1 MKNIRLNLTIGR
13 VVGTCDMDEKLGI
26 GPNIK
31 LTQYND
37 GYIRCRINSN
47 FIGNVNVTF
56 ATRFNGESE
65 SDRSLYSIVGT
76 ENDLTNFQ
84 LIPKVNYAQNT
95 GGSVMGGNTVTVMGG
110 PFIAGETTVDVDG
123 QSAQIISL
131 SENSLSFAAPKET
144 DGSSCPG
151 FGDRGFLAKVWDV
164 ANSGIWQPMGAEAKF
179 IDLEEALFE
188 KEGAWTAHLEGYFRT
203 G

>member
-1 MKNIRLNLTIGR
+1 
-13 VVGTCDMDEKLGI
+13 MDEKLGV

-37 GYIRCRINSN
+37 GFIRCRINSN

-65 SDRSLYSIVGT
+65 SDHSLYSIVGE

-95 GGSVMGGNTVTVMGG
+95 GGSIMGGNTVTVMGG
-110 PFIAGETTVDVDG
+110 PFIEGETTVDVDG
-123 QSAQIISL
+123 QPAQIISIN
-131 SENSLSFAAPKET
+131 ENSISFAAPKET
-144 DGSSCPG
+144 DEASCPG
-151 FGDRGFLAKVWDV
+151 FGDRGFTAKVWDT
-164 ANSGIWQPMGAEAKF
+164 ADHGIWEPIGVEAEL
-179 IDLEEALFE
+179 IDLEEAFLE
-188 KEGAWTAHLEGYFRT
+188 KEGAWTAHLEGYFSNGSR
-203 G
+203 